1 MEHGTKM
8 KHFHKGAHVEWNWA
22 NGTGSGKVVEQ
33 FTKSVTRRI
42 KGVEVTRK
50 ASPEEPAYMI
60 EQDDG
65 GRVLKSASELK
76 SAG

>member
-1 MEHGTKM
+1 MQL
-8 KHFHKGAHVEWNWA
+8 EWNWA
-22 NGTGSGKVVEQ
+22 KGAGKVVET

-50 ASPEEPAYMI
+50 ASKEEPAYMI

-65 GRVLKSASELK
+65 GRVLKSASELR
-76 SAG
+76 AVE

>member
-1 MEHGTKM
+1 MT
-8 KHFHKGAHVEWNWA
+8 HFHKGARVEWA
-22 NGTGSGKVVEQ
+22 KGGSGKIVEQ
-33 FTKSVTRRI
+33 FTKSVTRTI

-50 ASPEEPAYMI
+50 ASKDEPAYMI

-76 SAG
+76 AAK

>member
-1 MEHGTKM
+1 MTY
-8 KHFHKGAHVEWNWA
+8 FHKGARVEWNWA
-22 NGTGSGKVVEQ
+22 KGVGAGKVVEE

-50 ASPEEPAYMI
+50 ASKDEPAYMI

-65 GRVLKSASELK
+65 GRVLKSASELRAAK
-76 SAG
+76 

>member
-1 MEHGTKM
+1 
-8 KHFHKGAHVEWNWA
+8 
-22 NGTGSGKVVEQ
+22 
-33 FTKSVTRRI
+33 VTRRI

>member
-1 MEHGTKM
+1 MT
-8 KHFHKGAHVEWNWA
+8 HFHKGARVEWA
-22 NGTGSGKVVEQ
+22 KGAGSGKIVEA
-33 FTKSVTRRI
+33 FTKSVTRTI

-50 ASPEEPAYMI
+50 ASKEEHAYMI

-76 SAG
+76 AAK

>member
-1 MEHGTKM
+1 MT
-8 KHFHKGAHVEWNWA
+8 HFHKGARVEWGKGV
-22 NGTGSGKVVEQ
+22 GTGKIVEQ
-33 FTKSVTRRI
+33 FTKSVTRTI

-50 ASPEEPAYMI
+50 ASRDEPAYMI

-76 SAG
+76 AAK

>member
-1 MEHGTKM
+1 MT
-8 KHFHKGAHVEWNWA
+8 HFHKGAHVVWNWA
-22 NGTGSGKVVEQ
+22 KGVGSGKVVEE

-50 ASPEEPAYMI
+50 ASKEEPAYMI

-65 GRVLKSASELK
+65 GRVLKSASELRAVK
-76 SAG
+76 

>member
-1 MEHGTKM
+1 MT
-8 KHFHKGAHVEWNWA
+8 HFHNGARVEWNWA
-22 NGTGSGKVVEQ
+22 EGVGAGKVVEE

-50 ASPEEPAYMI
+50 ASKDEPADMI

-65 GRVLKSASELK
+65 GRVLKSASELRAAK
-76 SAG
+76 

>member
-1 MEHGTKM
+1 MT
-8 KHFHKGAHVEWNWA
+8 HFHKGARVEWA
-22 NGTGSGKVVEQ
+22 NGTGKIVEQ
-33 FTKSVTRRI
+33 FTKSVTRTI

-50 ASPEEPAYMI
+50 ASKDDPAYMI

-76 SAG
+76 AAK

>member
-1 MEHGTKM
+1 MT
-8 KHFHKGAHVEWNWA
+8 HFHKGARVEWEGA
-22 NGTGSGKVVEQ
+22 KGVGSGKIVEQ
-33 FTKSVTRRI
+33 FTKSVTRTI

-50 ASPEEPAYMI
+50 ASKDEPAYMI

-76 SAG
+76 AAK